1 MSISYFRKKKE
12 KEKRRTVEDS
22 LGLVG
27 KERNVASDSVSACR
41 TLLAQRIGRKGKGKM
56 ERTGREKRP
65 CPPAR
70 CRHGALWKRYQYTV
84 LNYFLVAS
92 VHPGRCRRVSWNDV
106 AVCSLTGENV
116 DGFTTRQEM
125 RKQSGSKCTT
135 NQGCWRPIHPTQK
148 RQLCCHLI
156 TTKGPIRDQTC
167 LGCSL
172 LAQSSQKKT
181 SQKLT
186 PMILVW

>member
-1 MSISYFRKKKE
+1 MVGETVSDVSELALLNVLLDRVERLFLGDFHLGVGPSGNLDNHCRLTQCQYLILEKKKE

-27 KERNVASDSVSACR
+27 KERNVASDSVSTCR

-84 LNYFLVAS
+84 LNYFLAAS
-92 VHPGRCRRVSWNDV
+92 VPSWTM
-106 AVCSLTGENV
+106 SKGEL
-116 DGFTTRQEM
+116 E
-125 RKQSGSKCTT
+125 
-135 NQGCWRPIHPTQK
+135 
-148 RQLCCHLI
+148 
-156 TTKGPIRDQTC
+156 
-167 LGCSL
+167 
-172 LAQSSQKKT
+172 
-181 SQKLT
+181 
-186 PMILVW
+186 